1 MAKLVTGT
9 YGEALFELAIEEHM
23 ENAML
28 EEVETFQEILRQN
41 PEFTDMMNHPKIPR
55 EEKIKTLE
63 YIMSQKYAPKDEMI
77 MAKES
82 IFSFSK
88 ELTGFLVLI
97 LQKDRYSDID
107 GILEFFV
114 KKMKEYM
121 KIGTAYVT
129 TAVTLK
135 DSQKS
140 EIEKKLLDTT
150 SYVKMEIHYDEDP
163 SLIGGMVIRIGDRVV
178 DSSIKSKLNK
188 LTKELLTLQ
197 VG

>member
-97 LQKDRYSDID
+97 LQKDRYSDVD